1 MTFKIGKLFHII
13 HISDDLAE
21 LDAWYDEIFQPT
33 RGIMDHGFSEIEKR
47 DASLVVIGDAII
59 EPMAA
64 SKMEGA
70 EELPVGRFYARF
82 GRHWHS
88 LAWYLDDVGAAWQQ
102 MTDLGVRVVTDGGV
116 ALPERPTTG
125 SLFTH
130 PRDTHTQLEFYP
142 HIIPIDPRYSPD
154 FDELAWEKQP
164 LGLVRLAYATVVVED
179 IDKAVN
185 LFVNTLQGKKLHESI
200 SDLTGTRNVY
210 VLVGE
215 NTIVEIAKP
224 LEVDSIAGQD
234 LALNGDMCHAVAWQV
249 LDLDRAEKF
258 LASKNIK
265 IIARDEHTLLADPA
279 DTFGAPMRFTDI
291 QIPGDP
297 RGK

>member
-1 MTFKIGKLFHII
+1 MTFTIGKLFHII

-21 LDAWYDEIFQPT
+21 LDSWYDEIFQPI
-33 RGIMDHGFSEIEKR
+33 RGIMDNAYSEVEKR
-47 DASLVVIGDAII
+47 DASLIVIGDAII

-64 SKMEGA
+64 SNVAGA
-70 EELPVGRFYARF
+70 EEMPVGRFYSRF

-116 ALPERPTTG
+116 PLPERPSSG

-130 PRDTHTQLEFYP
+130 PRDTHTQLEFFP
-142 HIIPIDPRYSPD
+142 HIIPTDPRFSPD
-154 FDELAWEKQP
+154 FNDLAWEQYP
-164 LGLVRLAYATVVVED
+164 LGLVRMAYATVVVAD
-179 IDKAVN
+179 IDKATN
-185 LFVNTLQGKKLHESI
+185 LFTNVLQGKKLHESI
-200 SDLTGTRNVY
+200 SDLTGTRNIY

-215 NTIVEIAKP
+215 NTIVEIAQP
-224 LEVDSIAGQD
+224 LEPGSIAGQD
-234 LALNGDMCHAVAWQV
+234 LASNGDMCHAVAWQV

-265 IIARDEHTLLADPA
+265 IIARDEHTLIADPD
-279 DTFGAPMRFTDI
+279 DTFGAPMRFTNI

-297 RGK
+297 RG